1 MIAVFSLSMFLM
13 GCSTTKVIK
22 DSGPSRSMDVST
34 IKDAVPRKE
43 AKSKQGNMSSY
54 VVFGKRYYVLDSSEN
69 FKEKGMASWYG
80 NKFHGNKT
88 SNGEIYDMYAMTA
101 AHKRLP
107 LPSYV
112 KVTNLNNNKSVV
124 VRVND
129 RGPFHKGRIIDLSFA
144 AASKLG
150 IDKVGTAPVE
160 ISVVGNKSNSTP
172 VVLNSDK
179 SVMSGKGITSTKD
192 SIAVQVGA
200 FSIRSSAEKV
210 KQQLSQLVTTK
221 VTVSEVIS
229 RGKKLFRVRLGPFN
243 DIATANRWLSKVD
256 KLSFGSASLV
266 YL

>member
-1 MIAVFSLSMFLM
+1 MSFNALLTVLVLLLLLI
-13 GCSTTKVIK
+13 GCNTTTVIK

-34 IKDAVPRKE
+34 IKDAVPRQE
-43 AKSKQGNMSSY
+43 PKSKQGNMSSY
-54 VVFGKRYYVLDSSEN
+54 VVFGKRYFVLDSAKN

-88 SNGEIYDMYAMTA
+88 SNGEKYDMYAMTA

-112 KVTNLNNNKSVV
+112 KVTNLNNNQSVV

-129 RGPFHKGRIIDLSFA
+129 RGPFHQGRIIDLSFA

-160 ISVVGNKSNSTP
+160 ISVVTTSDKG
-172 VVLNSDK
+172 LNSN
-179 SVMSGKGITSTKD
+179 KD
-192 SIAVQVGA
+192 TIAVQVGA
-200 FSIRSSAEKV
+200 FSVRSSAEKV
-210 KQQLSQLVTTK
+210 KRQLSRLVSTK
-221 VTVSEVIS
+221 ISISEVVS
-229 RGKKLFRVRLGPFN
+229 RGKKLYRVRLGPFSN
-243 DIATANRWLSKVD
+243 ITTANRWLSKVD